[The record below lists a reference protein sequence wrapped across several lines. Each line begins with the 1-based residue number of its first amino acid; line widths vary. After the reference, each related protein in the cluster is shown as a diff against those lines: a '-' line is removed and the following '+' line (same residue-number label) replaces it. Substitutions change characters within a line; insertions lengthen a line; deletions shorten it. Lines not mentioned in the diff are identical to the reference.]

1 MGRSLRSQGENLT
14 IHVIGYRMRDT
25 ATATGYLQSRCLAES
40 TGGLYISVE
49 TTDQLIEALNKM
61 LGCPAVSAL
70 PQSPWRH

>member
-1 MGRSLRSQGENLT
+1 
-14 IHVIGYRMRDT
+14 MRDT

-70 PQSPWRH
+70 PQSAWQHR